1 MAYSVSS
8 LTNYTKENEN
18 LLVVS
23 SLFDAKTQDLIRREG
38 NVMSGVK
45 SAETIN
51 IMDTDAVF
59 QSDSTCGFNASGTT
73 SITQRT
79 VTVGKI
85 KVNEQLCPR
94 DLEAKYTQKALQAG
108 SDYDSVP
115 FEQDFSARKAGKIAE
130 ALETAIWQGDSA
142 SVNAQLNKFD
152 GIIKLA
158 NAASGSTVAA
168 NTTTY
173 MGTAITG
180 FTSSNITTAVD
191 AMWRALPAGVK
202 GKSDVRIFIGWD
214 LFELY
219 VTALRNQNLF
229 HYAADNANGELTIPG
244 TQYKLTA
251 VHGLNSTNRIFALRM
266 SNLFLGVDLAG
277 EEDEFRMWFSED
289 DDVVKFKARFKM
301 GINFAFP
308 AEIVHF
314 LLA

>member
-1 MAYSVSS
+1 MAYSVST
-8 LTNYTKENEN
+8 LANYTRENEN
-18 LLVVS
+18 LLVS
-23 SLFDAKTQDLIRREG
+23 GSLFDARFQELISSEG

-85 KVNEQLCPR
+85 KVNEQLCVK

-108 SDYDSVP
+108 SDYDSIP
-115 FEQDFSARKAGKIAE
+115 FEQQFTERKAGKIAE
-130 ALETAIWQGDSA
+130 QLETALFQGDTA
-142 SVNAQLNKFD
+142 SGNGNLNKFD
-152 GIIKLA
+152 GLIKLA
-158 NAASGSTVAA
+158 NAASGSTVPA
-168 NTTTY
+168 NTAAL
-173 MGTAITG
+173 MGTAITA
-180 FTSSNITTAVD
+180 FTSSNILTAID
-191 AMWRALPAGVK
+191 AMWRGLPAKVK
-202 GKSDVRIFIGWD
+202 GKTDVRILIGWD
-214 LFELY
+214 LYELY
-219 VTALRNQNLF
+219 VAALRNQNLF
-229 HYAADNANGELTIPG
+229 HHAASTGNGELVIPG

-251 VHGLNSTNRIFALRM
+251 LNGLNGTNRIFALRM
-266 SNLFLGVDLAG
+266 SNLFLGVDLKN
-277 EEDEFRMWFSED
+277 EEDEFKIWFSED

-308 AEIVHF
+308 DEIVHF

>member
-1 MAYSVSS
+1 MAYSVGT
-8 LTNYTKENEN
+8 LVNYTKENEN
-18 LLVVS
+18 LLVAG
-23 SLFDAKTQDLIRREG
+23 SLFDAKTQELIRREG
-38 NVMSGVK
+38 NVMTGVK

-59 QSDSTCGFNASGTT
+59 QADTSCGFNASGTT

-85 KVNEQLCPR
+85 KVNEQLCVR

-108 SDYDSVP
+108 SDYDSIP
-115 FEQDFSARKAGKIAE
+115 FEQQFTERKAGKIAE
-130 ALETAIWQGDSA
+130 QLETAIWQGDTA
-142 SVNAQLNKFD
+142 SGTGNLNKFD

-168 NTTTY
+168 NTTAL
-173 MGTAITG
+173 MGAAITG
-180 FTSSNITTAVD
+180 FTSSNIRTAVD
-191 AMWRALPAGVK
+191 AMWRALPSKVK

-214 LFELY
+214 LYELY
-219 VTALRNQNLF
+219 VSSLRDQNLF
-229 HYAADNANGELTIPG
+229 HYSADNANGELVIPG
-244 TQYKLTA
+244 TQYRLTA
-251 VHGLNSTNRIFALRM
+251 VHGLDGTNRMFAMRM
-266 SNLFLGVDLAG
+266 SNLFLGVDLQN
-277 EEDEFRMWFSED
+277 EEEEFKIWFSED

-308 AEIVHF
+308 DEIVQF